1 MTAHTRA
8 ALIWPPSLVLPSERA
23 SLALYLGLIGTLA
36 CLALGSP
43 ADALPGAVLSFGLAW
58 AAMVDI
64 DRFILPD
71 VITLGL
77 VVVGL
82 GAALSDGELALQSRV
97 IGAAVGYGSL
107 ALLAGSYQRLRGR
120 SGLGMGDAKLLASGG
135 AWLGWT
141 ALPAILL
148 LAPRLSCVGGKCR
161 RARFRSAHILRARC
175 GFCSFF
181 FPACERHVGHSPAQG
196 EEEARRGLTS
206 WRPEDGNARKR
217 WTQAQ

>member
-1 MTAHTRA
+1 MTGNART
-8 ALIWPPSLVLPSERA
+8 ALNWPPSLALPRERA

-43 ADALPGAVLSFGLAW
+43 ADALLGAVLSFGLAW
-58 AAMVDI
+58 AAIVDI

-77 VVVGL
+77 VIVGL
-82 GAALSDGELALQSRV
+82 AAALNEGALAVESRV

-107 ALLAGSYQRLRGR
+107 ALLAGAYQHLRGR
-120 SGLGMGDAKLLASGG
+120 SGLGMGDAKLLAAGG

-148 LAPRLSCVGGKCR
+148 IASLSCLAFVGAKAFMHGGKMPSG
-161 RARFRSAHILRARC
+161 AIPFGPYLAGSLWLL
-175 GFCSFF
+175 FLLLPS
-181 FPACERHVGHSPAQG
+181 V
-196 EEEARRGLTS
+196 
-206 WRPEDGNARKR
+206 
-217 WTQAQ
+217 

>member
-1 MTAHTRA
+1 MTGDTRA
-8 ALIWPPSLVLPSERA
+8 ALIWPPSLVLPSGRA

-82 GAALSDGELALQSRV
+82 GAVLSDGELALQSRV
-97 IGAAVGYGSL
+97 IGAGVGYGSL
-107 ALLAGSYQRLRGR
+107 ALLAASYQRLRGR
-120 SGLGMGDAKLLASGG
+120 SGLGMGDAKLLAAGG

-148 LAPRLSCVGGKCR
+148 VASLSCLAFVGAKALVRGGKMPSG
-161 RARFRSAHILRARC
+161 AIPFGPYLAGAMWLLFLLLP
-175 GFCSFF
+175 G
-181 FPACERHVGHSPAQG
+181 V
-196 EEEARRGLTS
+196 
-206 WRPEDGNARKR
+206 
-217 WTQAQ
+217 